1 MKAAK
6 NVGQAFLPAKN
17 VTRTFLPASLVFGK
31 TPRLRF
37 SRPGGT
43 GREIG
48 VGIGLSP
55 YPSHRTGQ
63 ADFPHPALQ
72 LTVVLST

>member
-37 SRPGGT
+37 SRPSGT
-43 GREIG
+43 GRE
-48 VGIGLSP
+48 
-55 YPSHRTGQ
+55 
-63 ADFPHPALQ
+63 
-72 LTVVLST
+72 

>member
-1 MKAAK
+1 LWRFDPIFLGPFEQKAAK
-6 NVGQAFLPAKN
+6 GAK
-17 VTRTFLPASLVFGK
+17 
-31 TPRLRF
+31 LRF

-48 VGIGLSP
+48 VGIGLAP
-55 YPSHRTGQ
+55 YPSLRTGQ

-72 LTVVLST
+72 LMVILFLRADIPRRDWV